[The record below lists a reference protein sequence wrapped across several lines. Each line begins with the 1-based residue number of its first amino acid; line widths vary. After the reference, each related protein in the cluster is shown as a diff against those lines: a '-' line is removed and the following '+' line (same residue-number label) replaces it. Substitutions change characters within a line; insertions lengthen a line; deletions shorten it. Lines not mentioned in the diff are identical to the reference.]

1 MALENIIN
9 RIIGDAE
16 KKAQSFIDSQQEK
29 ADEITIEA
37 DKKIEAY
44 RNKGEDK
51 ASNTAKSMNDV
62 ADVIVELEIS
72 KIELHKKRELID
84 KIFELALEKILKLPK
99 AEYKKITLKNLD
111 DLRDG
116 DVIILSEKEKGIL
129 LKKDIDEIAK
139 KKGITVSLSS
149 EYNNNIAGIIID
161 RKSTVL
167 DFNIETELENL
178 KKEMESEILKGLYK

>member
-99 AEYKKITLKNLD
+99 AEYKKIILKNLD

-139 KKGITVSLSS
+139 KKGIKVSLSS
-149 EYNNNIAGIIID
+149 ECNSNVAGIIID

-167 DFNIETELENL
+167 DFNIKTELENL